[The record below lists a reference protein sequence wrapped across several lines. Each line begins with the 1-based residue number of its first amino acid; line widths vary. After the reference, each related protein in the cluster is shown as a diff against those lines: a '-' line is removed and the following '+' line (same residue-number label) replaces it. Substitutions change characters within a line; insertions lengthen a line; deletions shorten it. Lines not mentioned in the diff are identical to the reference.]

1 MTDEQESEEF
11 IDYKRQAFSIAVNQ
25 LYDCKSH
32 YTTYYDL
39 STCMPKITYDPFC
52 ELPKPTDISLNE
64 LYLDKLKELPYR
76 VIRDD
81 RNLLLKEC
89 DWVGLSDI
97 KLSNIEEW
105 KTYRQA
111 LRDLPNVNPD
121 AMFDMAGNVINVD
134 YPLKPL

>member
-1 MTDEQESEEF
+1 MSDEEESQEL
-11 IDYKRQAFSIAVNQ
+11 IDYKREAFTIAINQ

-32 YTTYYDL
+32 YTTSYDTSL
-39 STCMPKITYDPFC
+39 CIPKIRYDPFC
-52 ELPKPTDISLNE
+52 ELPKPSDISLNN

-76 VIRDD
+76 VLRDD
-81 RNLLLKEC
+81 RNLLLKDS
-89 DWVGLSDI
+89 DWVGLTDV

-121 AMFDMAGNVINVD
+121 ATFDMAGNVINVE